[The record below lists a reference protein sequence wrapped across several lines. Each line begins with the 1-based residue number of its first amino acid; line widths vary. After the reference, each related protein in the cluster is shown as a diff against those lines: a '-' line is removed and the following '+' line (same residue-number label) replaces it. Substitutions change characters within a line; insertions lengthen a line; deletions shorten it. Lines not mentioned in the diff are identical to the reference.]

1 VEEDVV
7 RPLSNPAGPEPDSS
21 IRFGSDAGPALR
33 EFSMVALRA
42 DIALPDH
49 RVMPSGSRGA
59 IVFVYENGAAYEV
72 EFSRPFHA
80 LLTIEAS
87 LLDEA

>member
-1 VEEDVV
+1 
-7 RPLSNPAGPEPDSS
+7 
-21 IRFGSDAGPALR
+21 
-33 EFSMVALRA
+33 MVGLRA
-42 DIALPDH
+42 DITLPDH